1 MFLIPDRRYDLKYTE
16 QEIAELREFARAYGF
31 ELELE
36 QREPAAVPA
45 ELRVEEFSPEQ
56 RESA

>member
-1 MFLIPDRRYDLKYTE
+1 MKYTE
-16 QEIAELREFARAYGF
+16 QEIAELLDFARAYGF

-36 QREPAAVPA
+36 QRVPATVPA
-45 ELRVEEFSPEQ
+45 ELRVEEFSPDQ

>member
-1 MFLIPDRRYDLKYTE
+1 MKYTE

-45 ELRVEEFSPEQ
+45 ELRVEEFFSRSAGIRLIREQ
-56 RESA
+56 TGR

>member
-1 MFLIPDRRYDLKYTE
+1 MKYTE

-45 ELRVEEFSPEQ
+45 ELRVEEFSPVQ

>member
-1 MFLIPDRRYDLKYTE
+1 MNYTE
-16 QEIAELREFARAYGF
+16 QEIADLREFARAYGF
-31 ELELE
+31 ELELV

-45 ELRVEEFSPEQ
+45 ELRVEEFSPDQ